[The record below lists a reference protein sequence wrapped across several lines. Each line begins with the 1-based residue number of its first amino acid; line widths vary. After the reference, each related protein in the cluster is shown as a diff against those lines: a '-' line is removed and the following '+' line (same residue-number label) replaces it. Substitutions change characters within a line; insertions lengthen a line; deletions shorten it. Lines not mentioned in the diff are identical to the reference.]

1 MARKQ
6 PKRRQ
11 PKLPTAPAEGVPP
24 PNVAA
29 GGDDAVVDWRRVLIF
44 CLFAF
49 AIAGSAAGYLALN
62 GGLQGGQPGT
72 VLVVLSAWY
81 MPAPA
86 WANLL
91 TRLVT
96 REGWQDLWLQPHL
109 RVAWPAWLIAWLG
122 IPLLVLVGT
131 ALYFLIFP
139 SQFDRDYTQ
148 VQTLLS
154 QAAETTGQAV
164 PFGPALFV
172 VIQTAQALLI
182 APLINALPTLGEE
195 FGWRAYLQQKLM
207 PLGWRRAMLLMGLIW
222 GAWHWPIIALGY
234 NFGQEYPG
242 APWTG
247 MLVFAWFTFGLG
259 TILGWLTLRGRSVWP
274 AVIGHG
280 AFNGIANLPTLLV
293 VGTPYMLLGPYA
305 FGLIGSIPLMLVAL
319 WLWWR
324 GPGGVATPVRSR
336 VSI

>member
-1 MARKQ
+1 MAHDQPHPVQPRTAQSARKS
-6 PKRRQ
+6 
-11 PKLPTAPAEGVPP
+11 TAE
-24 PNVAA
+24 
-29 GGDDAVVDWRRVLIF
+29 AVTVDWRRVLIF

-49 AIAGSAAGYLALN
+49 GISGSAALYLAMN
-62 GGLQGGQPGT
+62 GGLQGVDPMT
-72 VLVVLSAWY
+72 LLIILAAWY

-96 REGWQDLWLQPHL
+96 REGWRELWVRPRL
-109 RVAWPAWLIAWLG
+109 RIGWPAWITAWLG
-122 IPLLVLVGT
+122 IPLLAMAGPT
-131 ALYFLIFP
+131 LYYLFFP
-139 SQFDRDYTQ
+139 DQFDREFTQ
-148 VQTLLS
+148 VQALLA
-154 QAAETTGQAV
+154 QAAQATGQA
-164 PFGPALFV
+164 
-172 VIQTAQALLI
+172 IQLTPALLI
-182 APLINALPTLGEE
+182 VIQILQAVLIAPIVNALPTLGEE

-234 NFGQEYPG
+234 NFGQDYPG

-247 MLVFAWFTFGLG
+247 MLVFTWFTFGMG

-280 AFNGIANLPTLLV
+280 ALNGIANLPGLLT
-293 VGTPYMLLGPYA
+293 VGTPVILLGPYA
-305 FGLIGSIPLMLVAL
+305 FGLIGSIPTMLVGL

-324 GPGGVATPVRSR
+324 KPAIVDPPA
-336 VSI
+336 